1 MQTGQIPP
9 GQGLGGYDQTR
20 EMTQISDTTAA
31 PSGSPFI
38 GLAPFLRMSIA
49 GEDLQAAGQHWLARA
64 QNDPEDRNAWLNL
77 SIAAFCLG
85 QREVGLSVQAA
96 ALAAGQ
102 VYHLPAAR
110 QPARLRLLML
120 VAPGD
125 LAANTPLECLL
136 EDSDI
141 DLVFYY
147 LLPGQ
152 MLPTSLPAH
161 DALLV
166 AMSESDDNRAL
177 LDSLE
182 PALADWPVPVINAPQ
197 HIPNTGRNVASELLQ
212 EVPGLCVP
220 LNWRLPRGF
229 LENVAEGRMQLG
241 DLLDDCTFPVI
252 LRPVDSHAG
261 RDLDR
266 LADPEALAE
275 YLARVGDD
283 EFFLANFIDY
293 SDARGLFRKFRV
305 ALIDGRPFACHMA
318 VSSHWMVHYVNA
330 DMYGD
335 AAKRAEELR
344 FMEEFAHFAERH
356 AGALRA
362 IHERTGLDYLCIDC
376 AETAAGELLL
386 FEIDH
391 AMVVHAMDS
400 ETLFPYKQVHM
411 LKVKN
416 AFRDYLI
423 RLTGAASGAVGR

>member
-1 MQTGQIPP
+1 MPP
-9 GQGLGGYDQTR
+9 GTRTGADEQTR
-20 EMTQISDTTAA
+20 EIKQMSHNEA
-31 PSGSPFI
+31 PPGGSPFI

-49 GEDLQAAGQHWLARA
+49 GEDLQAVGQHWLARA
-64 QNDPEDRNAWLNL
+64 QNDPDDRNAWLNL

-85 QREVGLSVQAA
+85 QREVGLNVQAA

-120 VAPGD
+120 MAPGD

-147 LLPGQ
+147 LLPGRELQ
-152 MLPTSLPAH
+152 LPLPEH

-182 PALADWPVPVINAPQ
+182 PILADWPVPVINAPQ

-212 EVPGLCVP
+212 RVPGLCMP

-229 LENVAEGRMQLG
+229 LENVAAGDMRLG
-241 DLLDDCTFPVI
+241 DLLDDCAFPII

-261 RDLDR
+261 HDLDR
-266 LADPEALAE
+266 LDGPAALAE

-293 SDARGLFRKFRV
+293 SDGRGLFRKFRV

-318 VSSHWMVHYVNA
+318 VSSHWMVHYLNA
-330 DMYGD
+330 GMYED
-335 AAKRAEELR
+335 AAKRAEEGR
-344 FMEEFAHFAERH
+344 FMEDFAAFAERH

-376 AETAAGELLL
+376 AETAAGELLV
-386 FEIDH
+386 FEIGH

-400 ETLFPYKQVHM
+400 EALFPYKQVHM
-411 LKVKN
+411 LKVKD
-416 AFRDYLI
+416 AFRDFLL
-423 RLTGAASGAVGR
+423 RLTAPAAARP